1 MTDQI
6 GLICWFLF
14 QSWQAMCWVEGGV
27 TGENSLR
34 SPHPCAC
41 ATCIT
46 HGVNRSDPDD
56 VAATRVLYNGRNTC
70 CTCAASSL
78 TPIVIFIFAPTGQS
92 SRPLK
97 ELLSEQYTG
106 PAGLIYMHGSL
117 YRRFF
122 PATVGRRTSSSM
134 TAFTTFAF
142 PSPWL
147 RQY

>member
-1 MTDQI
+1 MLVFVSKLA
-6 GLICWFLF
+6 GNVLG
-14 QSWQAMCWVEGGV
+14 EGGG
-27 TGENSLR
+27 TGERGKIHLGPLTLALAQR
-34 SPHPCAC
+34 G
-41 ATCIT
+41 IT

-56 VAATRVLYNGRNTC
+56 VAVIRVLYNGRNTC
-70 CTCAASSL
+70 YTCAASSL